1 MEAAWQA
8 AEQWYSISALVYF
21 RNPEGTTWKLW
32 ASCLLVDH
40 GRLGTPQHLH
50 QSDDCRTSGARL
62 PMLSHLHWQEERRLG
77 QLKPCG
83 SNVCTLFALQ
93 HTPWKG
99 HQFCKGRM
107 VSVTLPSPKWVL
119 WSWHLSKWTNNCC
132 QWSVPWVRGHQ
143 RASRE
148 FVTRTRRSWDSA
160 SKHKLSLTLHDIL
173 LCVTSYPL
181 QEGNPLP
188 MTLLQRTEGTAGRFL
203 LEIYPRV
210 SASCF
215 LFLIYSSSF
224 IFHWASAHKIYLC
237 VGGSSPNL
245 LPCCSQSY
253 SHYWYMM
260 CCLCNSLY
268 LEKQVLDSGEVK
280 SSLIALTLL
289 LPSG

>member
-1 MEAAWQA
+1 MEAACQA

-32 ASCLLVDH
+32 ASCLLVYH
-40 GRLGTPQHLH
+40 GRLGTPQRLH

-99 HQFCKGRM
+99 HQFRKGRM

-119 WSWHLSKWTNNCC
+119 RSWHLSKWTNNHCL
-132 QWSVPWVRGHQ
+132 WSVPWIRGHQ

-148 FVTRTRRSWDSA
+148 LVTRTRRSWDSA

-173 LCVTSYPL
+173 FCVTCYTL

-188 MTLLQRTEGTAGRFL
+188 MTLLQRIEEQQAGFFLRYSPECQPLVSYFSYTAVHLYSTGPLHIKFISVWVEVAPTYFRAVHRVILIIGTWCA
-203 LEIYPRV
+203 V
-210 SASCF
+210 SVTHC
-215 LFLIYSSSF
+215 
-224 IFHWASAHKIYLC
+224 
-237 VGGSSPNL
+237 
-245 LPCCSQSY
+245 
-253 SHYWYMM
+253 
-260 CCLCNSLY
+260 
-268 LEKQVLDSGEVK
+268 
-280 SSLIALTLL
+280 T
-289 LPSG
+289 